1 MSELVNLGGV
11 SIIICTFNGRH
22 RLEPTLVHAL
32 EQITSFPFEVLL
44 VDNAST
50 DASGDWVR
58 EYAEKN
64 QVTDK
69 LRVVRE
75 SNPGLSHA
83 RMRGVTESKFSVVLF
98 CDDDNWL
105 SENYL
110 EVGYAQFVD
119 NPKLGAL
126 GGEGIPVFESEKP
139 DWFDRFSHSYA
150 VGDLGMKSGI
160 LPRGSAV
167 YGAGCFFRKAALN
180 QLLKKG
186 WRSILSDRKGNS
198 LSSGG
203 DVELCYAI
211 QLLGNDIG
219 FEASLKFYH
228 FLEDRRLKWNYYIN
242 LKKGISNSFPILASY
257 QLHDYQR
264 LRDFKKYLF
273 SSFKILIKGLIKTS
287 ILPRNTYQEKV
298 DYVVVRVKFRAFF
311 KNYRTSIEGYQRNQK
326 IFGT

>member
-1 MSELVNLGGV
+1 LEGV

-22 RLEPTLVHAL
+22 RLEPTLAHAFRQ
-32 EQITSFPFEVLL
+32 EFAFPYEILL

-58 EYAEKN
+58 EYAVKN
-64 QVTDK
+64 QVTEK
-69 LRVVRE
+69 VRVVRE
-75 SNPGLSHA
+75 ANSGLSHA
-83 RMRGVTESKFSVVLF
+83 RMRGVTESKYSVVLF

-110 EVGYAQFVD
+110 DVGYAQFMD

-126 GGEGIPVFESEKP
+126 GGEGFPVFESEKP

-167 YGAGCFFRKAALN
+167 YGAGCFFRKDALN
-180 QLLKKG
+180 QLLEKG
-186 WRSILSDRKGNS
+186 WRSILSDRKGNT

-211 QLLGNDIG
+211 QLLGYSVG
-219 FEASLKFYH
+219 FEKKLKFYH
-228 FLEDRRLKWNYYIN
+228 FLEERRLTWEYY
-242 LKKGISNSFPILASY
+242 LKLKRGISVSFPILSAYKFADSLSFSEFKMHLFQSFIITLKGVLKTAWQKRNSY
-257 QLHDYQR
+257 QKQ
-264 LRDFKKYLF
+264 
-273 SSFKILIKGLIKTS
+273 
-287 ILPRNTYQEKV
+287 V
-298 DYVVVRVKFRAFF
+298 DYVVVRVKFWALLR
-311 KNYRTSIEGYQRNQK
+311 NYQAALDGYKRNQE
-326 IFGT
+326 IFGS